1 MLNQNAELFCHHKEL
16 GARLFTEFLVLFELT
31 MGLLPY
37 FTFMH
42 FEKKVIPKALNN
54 SAHGLEIRKIT
65 EQVFRKE
72 LRGHHS

>member
-1 MLNQNAELFCHHKEL
+1 
-16 GARLFTEFLVLFELT
+16 
-31 MGLLPY
+31 
-37 FTFMH
+37 MH

-54 SAHGLEIRKIT
+54 SAHGLEMRKIT